1 MRTIRRLYFY
11 AVAFISL
18 EVVLWG
24 LIGLLRTTFSPDAIG
39 GGAERLAQALALI
52 LVGVPVFALHWLVAQ
67 RNARAEMDERASGL
81 RAVFLYAVLLATLI
95 PIVQNFLALLNR
107 FLLEAFGISSYQ
119 AMFGGAQTWTDNLIA
134 ALMNG
139 ILAAYFIVV
148 LRADW
153 KEITPKETFADI
165 RRIYRYVWVIYT
177 LVMLIAGVQQ
187 LLRFVLE
194 IPPSAFGPLTR
205 ASFVNGLTL
214 LLLGAPLWFFAWKT
228 TQDVLA
234 EQGERESL
242 LRLGILYLLALSGVI
257 TVLTSSGI
265 VLDVFL
271 RRILG
276 EAMTLPELFQQVGGP
291 LSIGIPLAGVWAY
304 YGHWLNRSMSEIP
317 DAPRRAG
324 MRRLYYYILSAIGL
338 GATFIGLAML
348 LSFVVDTFLGGALWA
363 GTLRPR
369 PSFLRASLA
378 ASLATLCAALPLWLL
393 TWRPM
398 QAEALAA
405 GDTGDHARRSIIRKA
420 YLYLVLFASVIG
432 GMTVAGILLYTL
444 LNQLLGGFSPQFLQ
458 DLLKSLEI
466 LTLFVLMGVYHGYS
480 LRRDGRM
487 AAHALSARHAL
498 FPALIFD
505 AGDGTF
511 AQAILAAIQKQTPRM
526 PAAAQSISQPI
537 PDEARA
543 TVKAVIL
550 PADLALDPPEA
561 LRLWLRDFN
570 GSRLIVPRAA
580 SGWVWVGGAQAD
592 VNHVA
597 LALRQLA
604 EGQEV
609 RQRPPASG
617 WMVAVYIIAALFGLQ
632 VLFMLFNLGLSS
644 LLD

>member
-1 MRTIRRLYFY
+1 MRTVRRLYFY

-52 LVGVPVFALHWLVAQ
+52 LVGVPVFGLHWWVAQ
-67 RNARAEMDERASGL
+67 RGAHAEMDEHASGL
-81 RAVFLYAVLLATLI
+81 RAFFLYAVLLATLI

-107 FLLEAFGISSYQ
+107 LLLQAFGMPPN
-119 AMFGGAQTWTDNLIA
+119 AMFGASQNLSDNLIA
-134 ALMNG
+134 MLMNG
-139 ILAAYFIVV
+139 IVAAYFIVV

-205 ASFVNGLTL
+205 AAFINGLTL

-228 TQDVLA
+228 VQDSLTN
-234 EQGERESL
+234 QDERESL
-242 LRLGILYLLALSGVI
+242 LRLGILYLLTLSGVI
-257 TVLTSSGI
+257 TILTSSGI

-304 YGHWLNRSMSEIP
+304 YGHWLNRSMAEIP

-324 MRRLYYYILSAIGL
+324 IRRLYYYILSAIGL
-338 GATFIGLAML
+338 GATFIGLAIL
-348 LSFVVDTFLGGALWA
+348 LSFVVDTFLGDVLWTE
-363 GTLRPR
+363 TLRPR
-369 PSFLRASLA
+369 LA
-378 ASLATLCAALPLWLL
+378 GSLATLFAGLPLWLL
-393 TWRPM
+393 TWHPM
-398 QAEALAA
+398 QAEALAS
-405 GDTGDHARRSIIRKA
+405 GDTGDHARRSIIRKS

-432 GMTVAGILLYTL
+432 GMAMAGILLYTL

-458 DLLKSLEI
+458 DLFKSLEI
-466 LTLFVLMGVYHGYS
+466 LTLFVLMGLYHGYS

-487 AAHALSARHAL
+487 AAHALAARHAL

-505 AGDGTF
+505 SGDGTF
-511 AQAILAAIQKQTPRM
+511 AQAVLMAIQKQTPRL

-537 PDEARA
+537 PEEALA

-550 PADLALDPPEA
+550 PADLALNSPEA
-561 LRLWLRDFN
+561 LRLWLGDFN
-570 GSRLIVPRAA
+570 GSKLIVQRAA
-580 SGWVWVGGAQAD
+580 PSRCYAQGWVWVGGAQAD
-592 VNHVA
+592 VNQAA
-597 LALRQLA
+597 LTLRQLA

-609 RQRPPASG
+609 RQRAPASG

-632 VLFMLFNLGLSS
+632 VLFMLFSLGLSF
-644 LLD
+644 LVD

>member
-1 MRTIRRLYFY
+1 MRTVRRLYFY

-24 LIGLLRTTFSPDAIG
+24 LIGLLRTTFSLDAIG
-39 GGAERLAQALALI
+39 GGAERLAQALAFI
-52 LVGVPVFALHWLVAQ
+52 LVGVPVFGLHWWVSQ
-67 RNARAEMDERASGL
+67 RGARADMDERASGL
-81 RAVFLYAVLLATLI
+81 RAVFLYAALLATLI

-107 FLLEAFGISSYQ
+107 FLLEAFGMSSYQ
-119 AMFGGAQTWTDNLIA
+119 AMFGGSQTWTDNLIA

-139 ILAAYFIVV
+139 LAAAYFIVV

-205 ASFVNGLTL
+205 AAFVNGLTL

-228 TQDVLA
+228 VQDSLA
-234 EQGERESL
+234 EQSERESL

-265 VLDVFL
+265 VFDVFL

-304 YGHWLNRSMSEIP
+304 YGHWLNRSMAEIP

-324 MRRLYYYILSAIGL
+324 IRRLYYYILSAIGL
-338 GATFIGLAML
+338 GATFIGLGIL
-348 LSFVVDTFLGGALWA
+348 LSFVVDTFLGDVLWA
-363 GTLRPR
+363 ETLRPR
-369 PSFLRASLA
+369 LA
-378 ASLATLCAALPLWLL
+378 GSLATLFAGLPLWLL

-405 GDTGDHARRSIIRKA
+405 GDTGDHARRSIIRKS

-432 GMTVAGILLYTL
+432 GMAMAGILFYTL

-458 DLLKSLEI
+458 DLLKALEF
-466 LTLFVLMGVYHGYS
+466 LVLFALMGGYHGYS

-498 FPALIFD
+498 FHTLIFD
-505 AGDGTF
+505 SGDGTF
-511 AQAILAAIQKQTPRM
+511 AQTVLTAIQKQTPRL

-537 PDEARA
+537 AEEALA

-580 SGWVWVGGAQAD
+580 HGWVWVGGAPAD
-592 VNHVA
+592 VNQAA

-632 VLFMLFNLGLSS
+632 ILFMLFSMLASTFF
-644 LLD
+644 D